1 MTQFKYTCETPEKFV
16 GGDVFSNDL
25 ETITDYC
32 IECAEDHGYSLVRDN
47 VTGEIVF
54 DHGDVMDI
62 IERGIV

>member
-1 MTQFKYTCETPEKFV
+1 MTKFKYTCETPEKFV
-16 GGDVFSNDL
+16 GGDVHSNDL